1 MKDFEPKPIKI
12 GSRLVGPGHSSYIVA
27 EIGINHNGDMLLA
40 KKQIDAAKESGADAV
55 KFQNFDVDDF
65 LSKRDNADLDLE
77 YKQYNSDGSRL
88 EVVKENQYDLFKR
101 VEISRDDL
109 FELKEHSD
117 KVGIDMHSTPTN
129 KQGIQDLVDI
139 GVDVLKNG
147 SDYLPH
153 VDLIRAMGE
162 TGLPTVV
169 SAGMA
174 TVADIY
180 HAAQAFYETGNDKLI
195 ILHCVSS
202 YPASPN
208 QLNLARMKAIQNT
221 FGCLTGFSDH
231 SEGFLAAAL
240 SSMMGACWIEKHFTS
255 DKKLPGP
262 DHWFSADLKE
272 FRQLVNAVREG
283 EKMYGRST
291 LMLSAAEKSSR
302 LLYRISCVASRKL
315 VKGYVLGPDDI
326 TYQRP
331 GTGIE
336 PRSAYL
342 LFGRTLNKTVERG
355 HPFSIENDFFI

>member
-1 MKDFEPKPIKI
+1 MIKI
-12 GSRLVGPGHSSYIVA
+12 IA

-88 EVVKENQYDLFKR
+88 EVVKENQYDMFKR

-195 ILHCVSS
+195 FIEVQTGT
-202 YPASPN
+202 Y
-208 QLNLARMKAIQNT
+208 
-221 FGCLTGFSDH
+221 FG
-231 SEGFLAAAL
+231 E
-240 SSMMGACWIEKHFTS
+240 
-255 DKKLPGP
+255 
-262 DHWFSADLKE
+262 
-272 FRQLVNAVREG
+272 
-283 EKMYGRST
+283 
-291 LMLSAAEKSSR
+291 
-302 LLYRISCVASRKL
+302 
-315 VKGYVLGPDDI
+315 DDI
-326 TYQRP
+326 VRYEDDYNR
-331 GTGIE
+331 
-336 PRSAYL
+336 A
-342 LFGRTLNKTVERG
+342 
-355 HPFSIENDFFI
+355 